1 MTLAE
6 MADFVCGKVRQTDAT
21 SITRAKEYLAR
32 RYGMIYNGELWK
44 DSLWA
49 YDFDFDTTDL
59 NTTPAGIL
67 YNSLPFGN
75 VYAMRRG
82 AWLFPAAVD
91 KVIALRTA
99 DGPLP
104 VTSEQDFYRI
114 TLDAFA
120 ETGAAA
126 NFYQMPKIVAYADS
140 ASQDNDDSTALAAT
154 DTADASLNVT
164 LEYLDHQGERQT
176 ATVAMNTTK
185 QAVGPVRVLLKVS
198 KQESAGAAYLQ
209 NIDTDVPWFQIGADE
224 SAPLRC
230 RIRLVPQPQETTSFK
245 AMVKLKPQPLTDDSE
260 EPAISGVEDCLMAF
274 AQGDMLQ
281 RARQYGKA
289 QVVQQEAIELLK
301 QLKIAGVA
309 QEAHVQQITPVVSEP
324 SGSVDFISGKGFW

>member
-6 MADFVCGKVRQTDAT
+6 MADFVCGKVRQEDAT
-21 SITRAKEYLAR
+21 SVLRAKAYLAR
-32 RYGMIYNGELWK
+32 RYAMIYNGELWK
-44 DSLWA
+44 DSLWG
-49 YDFDFDTTDL
+49 YDFSYDTTDL
-59 NTTPAGIL
+59 NTDPVNIL
-67 YNSLPFGN
+67 YNALPFGN
-75 VYAMRRG
+75 VYAVRRG

-91 KVIALRTA
+91 KVLALRAT

-120 ETGAAA
+120 EAGAAM
-126 NFYQMPKIVAYADS
+126 NFFQMPKIVAYADS
-140 ASQDNDDSTALAAT
+140 VSDTNDDSTVLAGGAAVDVNLT
-154 DTADASLNVT
+154 VT
-164 LEYLDHQGERQT
+164 CEYIDHEGERRT
-176 ATVAMNTTK
+176 ATGTMAGF
-185 QAVGPVRVLLKVS
+185 AVGPVRVLLKLTKEES
-198 KQESAGAAYLQ
+198 SAGAYLQ
-209 NIDTDVPWFQIGADE
+209 NQDSDVAWFAVGEEA

-230 RIRLVPQPQETTSFK
+230 RIRLTPQPQETTGFK
-245 AMVKLKPQPLTDDSE
+245 AMVKLKPQPMTDDAE
-260 EPAISGVEDCLMAF
+260 EPAISGVEDCLMSF

-309 QEAHVQQITPVVSEP
+309 QEAHVQQITPIVSEP